1 MVDETLARYACWISS
16 QAALASGMDQKLT
29 ALSRR
34 TAAEFRKAEAEHA
47 DLATRIGL
55 LEACCCRAGLMS
67 SEVDVSFSKPV
78 AGRGD
83 EAGRHSLPE
92 PLEQQCR
99 GLVEDMLR
107 RELCNL
113 EHIAKR
119 HSEMEADMERICQ
132 DFQNKL
138 GASCCQE
145 AA

>member
-78 AGRGD
+78 AGD
-83 EAGRHSLPE
+83 EAPGRHIAE

-99 GLVEDMLR
+99 GLVEDMLG
-107 RELCNL
+107 RELRNL

-145 AA
+145 